1 MPKKKAI
8 SKKEKLPVLPSVRMY
23 RRIAATFLLLT
34 LAMLSVVL
42 YLATVRAD
50 IMIETSEETVA
61 AEFFVSAMT
70 EPQANEDVPGALFE
84 ETIEESRVFEVK
96 GEGEEVP
103 ANAHGIVTI
112 INDSSSDQPLIAT
125 TRLLSEE
132 GILFRIV
139 DGVTVPAGGSIQ
151 VDAAA
156 DVPGREGEIPAT
168 KFTVPGLA
176 VSKQAEI
183 YATSDQAMIGGIV
196 IRAVATQE
204 MLDSAQGDLVK
215 QIEVDLDTKWREG
228 LSEALDGVIIS
239 QETIE
244 KRSDTEP
251 GTEVGSFT
259 ISTIVK
265 NTGVYYDR
273 DRLKRIAEIQLR
285 DHVPEG
291 QVLSKAN
298 FDGMIIDLD
307 QANLTTGTARLRI
320 RIEGTSVLKATSD
333 VLERGNLIGL
343 TAGEAEAYLEEQE
356 TIKNAVVELSPF
368 WVRRVP
374 RLKDHIYVEIIDVGS
389 SDLQ

>member
-1 MPKKKAI
+1 
-8 SKKEKLPVLPSVRMY
+8 MY

-50 IMIETSEETVA
+50 IRIETSEEEVA

-84 ETIEESRVFEVK
+84 ETVEESRVFEVQ
-96 GEGEEVP
+96 GEGEEIP
-103 ANAHGIVTI
+103 AKAHGIVTI
-112 INDSSSDQPLIAT
+112 TNNSGSDQPLIAT
-125 TRLLSEE
+125 TRLMSEE

-151 VDAAA
+151 VNAAA
-156 DVPGREGEIPAT
+156 DEPGREGEIPAT
-168 KFTVPGLA
+168 KFTIPGLA

-183 YATSDQAMIGGIV
+183 FATSDQAMIGGV
-196 IRAVATQE
+196 VVRAVVTQE
-204 MLDSAQGDLVK
+204 MLDAAQAELVK
-215 QIEVDLDTKWREG
+215 QIEGDLDTKWREG
-228 LSEALDGVIIS
+228 ISAALDGVIIT

-273 DRLKRIAEIQLR
+273 ERLKRISEIQLR

-291 QVLSKAN
+291 QVLSLAN
-298 FDGMIIDLD
+298 FDGMLVEID
-307 QANLTTGTARLRI
+307 QTNVTAGTARLRV
-320 RIEGTSVLKATSD
+320 RIEGTSVLKATSE
-333 VLERGNLIGL
+333 VLERDNLVGL
-343 TAGEAEAYLEEQE
+343 SAGEAEAYLEEQE
-356 TIKNAVVELSPF
+356 TIKDAVVELSPF

-374 RLKDHIYVEIIDVGS
+374 RLKDHIYVEIVDV
-389 SDLQ
+389 Q